1 MMVEV
6 NEPLLMLN
14 FVGLYFLILAS
25 LVYNFYQSKKMYS
38 LLETMGVVVAEM
50 GEMKTRLG
58 GIKKRENELKGLL
71 EEEHHKREP
80 TVKKLLREGMAL
92 EGREEE

>member
-1 MMVEV
+1 MFDV

-38 LLETMGVVVAEM
+38 LLETMGIVVAEM
-50 GEMKTRLG
+50 GEMKM
-58 GIKKRENELKGLL
+58 GIENSHEAETANESQEEGELADSVKQLLKR
-71 EEEHHKREP
+71 
-80 TVKKLLREGMAL
+80 GMEL
-92 EGREEE
+92 EGREEG